1 MYLVFIALSVNQK
14 WSAETGITGF
24 KLLYY
29 YYIKYK
35 LHRDKDNNHKNV
47 RGRNFGTQKRN

>member
-1 MYLVFIALSVNQK
+1 MYLIFIALSVNQK

-47 RGRNFGTQKRN
+47 RGRNCGTQKRN